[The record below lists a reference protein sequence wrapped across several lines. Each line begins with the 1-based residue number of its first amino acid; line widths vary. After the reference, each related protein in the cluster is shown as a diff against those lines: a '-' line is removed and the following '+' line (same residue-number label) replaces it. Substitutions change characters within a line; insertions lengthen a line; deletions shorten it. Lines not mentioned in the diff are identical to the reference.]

1 MIALLRS
8 DAYRVLRSRW
18 IWGVAAI
25 VALLLLAPA
34 VMMRWTGMGPVR
46 YDDLTGS
53 ALSMGGVQ
61 ILAAAMAAIVCCDRT
76 DMGFSRSILSSLGGR
91 ARMVWFAEK
100 CVFSLALAAAL
111 IAFAF
116 AVGLLALPVSG
127 VPVASPE
134 PAWQVAAW
142 LGCTWLC
149 AAPYV
154 VLTVLVAH
162 LTRSEGV
169 TTAFAVLGAGGLLEG
184 GLLIGIDFLHALL
197 GGEFLAVTAAVGP
210 WLPAEIASAV
220 GAGARTMLSADNAV
234 HLAPAVRALIVCLPL
249 AVATV
254 AADALLV
261 SRRDAA

>member
-1 MIALLRS
+1 MALLRS

-18 IWGVAAI
+18 IWVVVAI
-25 VALLLLAPA
+25 IMLLTLAPSLL
-34 VMMRWTGMGPVR
+34 MRWTYMGPVS
-46 YDDLTGS
+46 YDNLTGS
-53 ALSMGGVQ
+53 ALAMNGVQ
-61 ILAAAMAAIVCCDRT
+61 MLAAVMASIVCCDRT
-76 DMGFSRSILSSLGGR
+76 DVGFARSILSSLGER

-100 CVFSLALAAAL
+100 SVFSLALATAL
-111 IAFAF
+111 TVLAF
-116 AVGLLALPVSG
+116 AVGLLGLLVSG
-127 VPVASPE
+127 VPVTSPE

-169 TTAFAVLGAGGLLEG
+169 TMAFAVLGSGGLLEG
-184 GLLIGIDFLHALL
+184 GLLIGIDFLYSLA
-197 GGEFLAVTAAVGP
+197 GGEFLAVTSAVGP

-220 GAGARTMLSADNAV
+220 GAGAQATLSAENAV
-234 HLAPAVRALIVCLPL
+234 RLAPALRAIVVCLPL

-261 SRRDAA
+261 SRRDVA

>member
-8 DAYRVLRSRW
+8 DAYRVLHSRW
-18 IWGVAAI
+18 IWAVAAI
-25 VALLLLAPA
+25 VAFLLLAPA
-34 VMMRWTGMGPVR
+34 LMMRWISMGPIR

-53 ALSMGGVQ
+53 ALPMNGIQ
-61 ILAAAMAAIVCCDRT
+61 ILAAAMASIVCCDRT
-76 DMGFSRSILSSLGGR
+76 DIGFARSILSSLGER

-100 CVFSLALAAAL
+100 CVFSLLLSAVL
-111 IAFAF
+111 IVFAF
-116 AVGLLALPVSG
+116 VMGLLGLLVSG
-127 VPVASPE
+127 VPVANPE

-154 VLTVLVAH
+154 ALTVLVAH
-162 LTRSEGV
+162 LTRNESV
-169 TTAFAVLGAGGLLEG
+169 TTVFAVLSAGGLLEG

-197 GGEFLAVTAAVGP
+197 GGEFLTVTAVVGP

-220 GAGARTMLSADNAV
+220 GAGAQTMFSVDNAV
-234 HLAPAVRALIVCLPL
+234 SLAPAVRALVVCLPV
-249 AVATV
+249 AAATV

-261 SRRDAA
+261 SRRDVA

>member
-18 IWGVAAI
+18 IWGAAAI
-25 VALLLLAPA
+25 VAFLLLAPA
-34 VMMRWTGMGPVR
+34 LMMRWAGMGPVC

-53 ALSMGGVQ
+53 ALAMTGVQ
-61 ILAAAMAAIVCCDRT
+61 MLAAAMAGIVCCDRT
-76 DMGFSRSILSSLGGR
+76 DIGFARSILSSFGER
-91 ARMVWFAEK
+91 ARRMWFIEK
-100 CVFSLALAAAL
+100 CVFSSALAAVL
-111 IAFAF
+111 LAFTF
-116 AVGLLALPVSG
+116 VVGLLALPISG
-127 VPVASPE
+127 VPVANPE

-142 LGCTWLC
+142 LGCMWLC

-169 TTAFAVLGAGGLLEG
+169 TTVFAVLSAGGLIEG
-184 GLLIGIDFLHALL
+184 GLLIGVDFLYAFL
-197 GGEFLAVTAAVGP
+197 GGEFLTVTAAVGP

-220 GAGARTMLSADNAV
+220 GAGAQTMLSAENAV
-234 HLAPAVRALIVCLPL
+234 LLAPAIRALIVCLPL
-249 AVATV
+249 TVAAT

-261 SRRDAA
+261 SRRDVA

>member
-25 VALLLLAPA
+25 VAFLLLAPA
-34 VMMRWTGMGPVR
+34 LMMRWTNMGPIY
-46 YDDLTGS
+46 YDDLTSS
-53 ALSMGGVQ
+53 ALPMNGIQ
-61 ILAAAMAAIVCCDRT
+61 MLAAAMTSIVCCDRT
-76 DMGFSRSILSSLGGR
+76 DVGFARSILSSLGER

-100 CVFSLALAAAL
+100 CVFSLVLAAVL
-111 IAFAF
+111 LVFTF
-116 AVGLLALPVSG
+116 VVGLLALPVSG
-127 VPVASPE
+127 VPVMEPE

-169 TTAFAVLGAGGLLEG
+169 TIAFAVLGAGGLIEG
-184 GLLIGIDFLHALL
+184 GLLIGIDFLYALA
-197 GGEFLAVTAAVGP
+197 GGEFLTVTAAVGP

-220 GAGARTMLSADNAV
+220 GAGAQVALSTENAV
-234 HLAPAVRALIVCLPL
+234 QLAPALRAIVVCLPL

-261 SRRDAA
+261 SRRDVA

>member
-1 MIALLRS
+1 MALLRS

-18 IWGVAAI
+18 IWGAAAI

-34 VMMRWTGMGPVR
+34 VMMRWTNMGPVR

-53 ALSMGGVQ
+53 ALAMGGVQ

-76 DMGFSRSILSSLGGR
+76 DIGFARSILSSLGER

-100 CVFSLALAAAL
+100 SVLSLALAAAL

-116 AVGLLALPVSG
+116 AVELLALLVSG
-127 VPVASPE
+127 VPVANPE

-154 VLTVLVAH
+154 VLTALVAH
-162 LTRSEGV
+162 LTRGEGV
-169 TTAFAVLGAGGLLEG
+169 TTAFAMLGAGGLLEG
-184 GLLIGIDFLHALL
+184 GLLIGIDFLHALA
-197 GGEFLAVTAAVGP
+197 GGEFLAVTSAVGP

-220 GAGARTMLSADNAV
+220 GAGARAMLSADNAV

-249 AVATV
+249 AAAAV

>member
-18 IWGVAAI
+18 IWGAAAI

-34 VMMRWTGMGPVR
+34 LMMRWTGMGPVR

-53 ALSMGGVQ
+53 ALAMTGVQ

-76 DMGFSRSILSSLGGR
+76 DIGFARSILSSLGER
-91 ARMVWFAEK
+91 ARMLWFAEK
-100 CVFSLALAAAL
+100 CVLSLALAAAL

-116 AVGLLALPVSG
+116 AVGLLALLVSG
-127 VPVASPE
+127 VPVMTPE

-142 LGCTWLC
+142 LGCAWLC

-154 VLTVLVAH
+154 VLTALVAH

-169 TTAFAVLGAGGLLEG
+169 TIAFAMLGAGGLLEG
-184 GLLIGIDFLHALL
+184 GLLIGIDFLRALA
-197 GGEFLAVTAAVGP
+197 GGEFLAVTSAVGP

-220 GAGARTMLSADNAV
+220 GAGARAMLSADNAV
-234 HLAPAVRALIVCLPL
+234 HLAPALRALIVCLPL
-249 AVATV
+249 AVAAI

>member
-18 IWGVAAI
+18 IWGAAAI

-34 VMMRWTGMGPVR
+34 LMMRWTGMGPVY
-46 YDDLTGS
+46 YDDLTSS
-53 ALSMGGVQ
+53 ALTMSGIQ
-61 ILAAAMAAIVCCDRT
+61 ILAAAMASIVCCDRT
-76 DMGFSRSILSSLGGR
+76 DIGFARSILSSLCER

-100 CVFSLALAAAL
+100 CVLSLALAAAL
-111 IAFAF
+111 TAFAF
-116 AVGLLALPVSG
+116 AVELLALLASG

-154 VLTVLVAH
+154 VLTTLVGH

-169 TTAFAVLGAGGLLEG
+169 TIAFAVLSSGGLLEG

-210 WLPAEIASAV
+210 WMPAEIASAV
-220 GAGARTMLSADNAV
+220 GAGARTMLSAENAV
-234 HLAPAVRALIVCLPL
+234 QLAPALRALIVCLPL
-249 AVATV
+249 AAAAV

>member
-18 IWGVAAI
+18 IWGAAAI

-34 VMMRWTGMGPVR
+34 VMMRWTDMGPIC
-46 YDDLTGS
+46 YDNLTGS
-53 ALSMGGVQ
+53 ALTMSGVQ
-61 ILAAAMAAIVCCDRT
+61 ILAAAMASIVCCDRT
-76 DMGFSRSILSSLGGR
+76 DIGFARSILSSLGER

-100 CVFSLALAAAL
+100 CVFSLVLAAATIL
-111 IAFAF
+111 FAF
-116 AVGLLALPVSG
+116 VVGLLGLLVSG
-127 VPVASPE
+127 VPVAHPE

-154 VLTVLVAH
+154 VLTTLVGH

-169 TTAFAVLGAGGLLEG
+169 TMAFAVLSSGGLLEG

-197 GGEFLAVTAAVGP
+197 GGEFLTVTAAVGP
-210 WLPAEIASAV
+210 WIPAEIASAV
-220 GAGARTMLSADNAV
+220 GDGARTMLSAENAAQ
-234 HLAPAVRALIVCLPL
+234 LSPALRALIVCLPL
-249 AVATV
+249 AAAAV

>member
-1 MIALLRS
+1 MIALIRS

-34 VMMRWTGMGPVR
+34 VMMRWTGMGPVY
-46 YDDLTGS
+46 YDDLTSS
-53 ALSMGGVQ
+53 ALAMTGVQ
-61 ILAAAMAAIVCCDRT
+61 ILAAAMASIVCCDRT
-76 DMGFSRSILSSLGGR
+76 DIGFSRSILSSLGER

-100 CVFSLALAAAL
+100 CAFSLALAAAL

-116 AVGLLALPVSG
+116 AVGLLGLPVSG
-127 VPVASPE
+127 VPVADPE
-134 PAWQVAAW
+134 PAWQAAAW

-154 VLTVLVAH
+154 VLAVLVGH

-169 TTAFAVLGAGGLLEG
+169 TMAFAVLGAGGLLEG
-184 GLLIGIDFLHALL
+184 GLLIGIDFLRALI

-220 GAGARTMLSADNAV
+220 GAGARAMLSADNAV

-249 AVATV
+249 AVAVT

>member
-1 MIALLRS
+1 MALLRS

-18 IWGVAAI
+18 IWAVAAI
-25 VALLLLAPA
+25 VAFLTLAPA
-34 VMMRWTGMGPVR
+34 LMMRWTNMGPIC
-46 YDDLTGS
+46 YDNLTGS
-53 ALSMGGVQ
+53 ALTMSGVQ
-61 ILAAAMAAIVCCDRT
+61 LLAAALTSIVCCDRT
-76 DMGFSRSILSSLGGR
+76 DIGFARSILSSLGGR

-100 CVFSLALAAAL
+100 SVFSLALAAAL
-111 IAFAF
+111 TVLAFA
-116 AVGLLALPVSG
+116 AGLLGLLASG
-127 VPVASPE
+127 ANPE
-134 PAWQVAAW
+134 PAWQVVAW

-169 TTAFAVLGAGGLLEG
+169 TIAFAMLGAGGLLEG
-184 GLLIGIDFLHALL
+184 GLLIGIDFLHALA
-197 GGEFLAVTAAVGP
+197 GGEFLAVTSAVGP

-220 GAGARTMLSADNAV
+220 GAGAQAMLSAENAV
-234 HLAPAVRALIVCLPL
+234 QLAPALRALIVCLPL
-249 AVATV
+249 AVTAI